1 VNQQAKNLYEKMVD
15 LKRFGTVLLT
25 VGVFFY
31 LGVIIPMDAKTE
43 MDLNIMIISSTL
55 FIAASILFFI
65 QSKLCQLM
73 LSEMDESEDYFQK
86 K

>member
-1 VNQQAKNLYEKMVD
+1 MNQQAKNLYEKMVD